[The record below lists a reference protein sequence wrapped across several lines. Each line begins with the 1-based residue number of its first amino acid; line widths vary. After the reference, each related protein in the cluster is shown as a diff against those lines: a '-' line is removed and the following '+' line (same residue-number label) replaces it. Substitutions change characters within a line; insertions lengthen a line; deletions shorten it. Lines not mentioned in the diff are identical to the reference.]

1 MDEDQSYEGSYEPRV
16 SAHKSDVVVEVRP
29 VRKRRWSAAE
39 KASIV
44 GEGLAPGAVPTEIM
58 RRHGISSSLFYTWR
72 KQALA
77 AGPTRFMPVRIAE
90 STPVAKSEAHPANR
104 IKIVLP
110 NGITVRIDGA
120 ADVRALGVVLKSV
133 CR

>member
-1 MDEDQSYEGSYEPRV
+1 MDEEQSYEGSYEPRV
-16 SAHKSDVVVEVRP
+16 RAHKSDVVIEVRP

-44 GEGLAPGAVPTEIM
+44 GEGLAPGAVPSEIM

-77 AGPTRFMPVRIAE
+77 EAPARFMPVRIAE
-90 STPVAKSEAHPANR
+90 SSPAVKSEARPANR
-104 IKIVLP
+104 IEIILP
-110 NGITVRIDGA
+110 NGVAVRIDGA
-120 ADVRALGVVLKSV
+120 ADARALGVVLKAV

>member
-1 MDEDQSYEGSYEPRV
+1 V
-16 SAHKSDVVVEVRP
+16 SAHKSDVVIEVRP

-77 AGPTRFMPVRIAE
+77 EAPTRFMPVRIAE
-90 STPVAKSEAHPANR
+90 SSPAVMAEARPANR
-104 IKIVLP
+104 IEIMLP
-110 NGITVRIDGA
+110 NGIAVRIDGA
-120 ADVRALGVVLKSV
+120 ADARALGVVLKAV